1 MANQFDELLS
11 SLGTGRWN
19 ILFFVASSYWSMNPV
34 PHALGS
40 AFFAPPAEYTCE
52 PPEYPEGAD
61 TYNSTDKCYYLGVYN
76 GTEGEPAPLPCNKW
90 SYNTSTFTN
99 TITMQF
105 DLVCD
110 SEYLRATYQSIYMLG
125 TFVGEPITGILS
137 DRYGRKTMLTCG
149 TILFTIMAIFSSCLP
164 NFSAIL
170 AARFILGFL
179 HPAGLQAAYI
189 LAMETCEPRLR
200 TVMGIILG
208 VPWALATATWGGW
221 AYLIR
226 DWRWLQLAVSLP
238 CLLIL
243 PLLWFLDESPR
254 WLIVR
259 GHHQRAKE
267 VLQRAARLNRVELPP
282 SEELEALMKNIQKE
296 SILAKEEEDHS
307 ISEKKSFATR
317 FWKKFLNLFILLRTP
332 RLRRISLLVYTKFF
346 MVSMVFYGISLNAVN
361 FNVNPFL
368 YMALG
373 GLMEIPAYT
382 LTVPIV
388 EYWGRRAPSAAFYFL
403 SGVFILAL
411 AFVPS
416 DLGWL
421 VITLAMLGKFSIS
434 AGFQILYLYVTELFP
449 TEVRLLAIGTSA
461 IPSRIASTIS
471 PFVTDLLG
479 PHYPWMPSVIF
490 GIAAL
495 FAGVVTLLLHETH
508 RMPLPDTIKE
518 LEERAL
524 TSPKDETKEVEME
537 TKRT

>member
-1 MANQFDELLS
+1 MLRKSGLSFCDIFSEQKSQKYYTLPSLVYKRRKRRRGEEMANQFDELLS

-34 PHALGS
+34 PHTLGS
-40 AFFAPPAEYTCE
+40 AFFAPPVQYTCE
-52 PPEYPEGAD
+52 PPGYPEGAD
-61 TYNSTDKCYYLGVYN
+61 MYNSTDNCHYLGVYN
-76 GTEGEPAPLPCNKW
+76 GTEGEPAPLPCTKW
-90 SYNTSTFTN
+90 SYDTSTFTN

-110 SEYLRATYQSIYMLG
+110 SEYLRAMYQSIYMLG

-137 DRYGRKTMLTCG
+137 DRYGRKTVLTYG
-149 TILFTIMAIFSSCLP
+149 TILFTIAAIFSSLLP
-164 NFSAIL
+164 NFSVIL

-282 SEELEALMKNIQKE
+282 SEELEALMKNIQSE
-296 SILAKEEEDHS
+296 VPRRVPALADRSRPPPAGQGGAPEGGQAEQVYVKCITIHFS
-307 ISEKKSFATR
+307 R
-317 FWKKFLNLFILLRTP
+317 FW
-332 RLRRISLLVYTKFF
+332 RRKRKITASVRRKVLPQNF
-346 MVSMVFYGISLNAVN
+346 GINSS
-361 FNVNPFL
+361 
-368 YMALG
+368 
-373 GLMEIPAYT
+373 IC
-382 LTVPIV
+382 
-388 EYWGRRAPSAAFYFL
+388 L
-403 SGVFILAL
+403 SS
-411 AFVPS
+411 S

-524 TSPKDETKEVEME
+524 TRPKDETKETEME
-537 TKRT
+537 PLRT